1 MGLELAEILR
11 QCGPAYR
18 QKYARDIPARHLR
31 AMRAIETCRTEVLG
45 GQVYVC
51 PDCEQVQYS
60 YHSCRNRHCPKCQNE
75 NAQAWLE
82 QQQAMLLPVPYF
94 LLTFTLPA
102 GLREFA
108 RHQPGV
114 IYDLLFR
121 MSAEATQKLAQDPR
135 FVGGQVGMVGVL
147 HTWGRNL
154 SYHPHVHYLV
164 PAGGL
169 AADRKTWVTA
179 RQKFL
184 LPVKALSRIFRAKM
198 RQALAKVD
206 VDEHIPPDV
215 WRQNWVVHCKAV
227 GCGQMALKYLAPY
240 IFRVAI
246 SNRRILKLEN
256 ERVTFRYR
264 ATDTG
269 QERLC
274 TLAAEEFIRRF
285 LQHILPKAFVK
296 VRYYGFFSSGSRPR
310 LAAIRQQLGQEP
322 VGVDEAQ
329 PGQSREVAPLSEKAH
344 LCPVCGRPMQP
355 GDPIL
360 PAKGRSPP

>member
-1 MGLELAEILR
+1 VGIELAEILR

-18 QKYARDIPARHLR
+18 QKYAGHIPIHHLR
-31 AMRAIETCRTEVLG
+31 AMQAIETCRTEALG

-82 QQQAMLLPVPYF
+82 RQQAMLLPVPYF

-108 RHQPGV
+108 RHQPQQ

-135 FVGGQVGMVGVL
+135 FVGGQMGMVGVL

-164 PAGGL
+164 PAGSL
-169 AADRKTWVTA
+169 ASDRKTWLAA

-198 RQALAKVD
+198 RQALRKMDAAG
-206 VDEHIPPDV
+206 HIPPEV
-215 WRQNWVVHCKAV
+215 WRQSWVVHCKAV
-227 GCGQMALKYLAPY
+227 GCGQLALKYLAPY

-246 SNRRILKLEN
+246 SNRRILKLEDGQ
-256 ERVTFRYR
+256 VTFRYR

-274 TLAAEEFIRRF
+274 TLGAEEFIRRF
-285 LQHILPKAFVK
+285 LQHVLPKGFVK
-296 VRYYGFFSSGSRPR
+296 VRYYGFFSSGSRLP
-310 LAAIRQQLGQEP
+310 LAVIRQQLGQDSIF
-322 VGVDEAQ
+322 VDEV
-329 PGQSREVAPLSEKAH
+329 QSDQVEKTATVLETVH
-344 LCPVCGRPMQP
+344 RCSVCGRPMQP
-355 GDPIL
+355 GGPIQ